1 MYFLAICLI
10 VAMFGTLSA
19 LAGTGVPNSLSAY
32 QLTND
37 FVSPMGGPS
46 SASAVTI
53 ASCNMMPYGKPTLE
67 DMKAIN
73 TAAIN
78 ELTTGSQALQSMSLY
93 NCDKDNTCKGD
104 TKLALLYLDKSKNYE
119 TAGFLPVFQSA
130 VQNLKSAIAKFA
142 YLDAQGY
149 PDAMVNLK
157 KSVRNLTSVYLTFA
171 DEFLIDALHLRFSNT
186 SYSMDECVAN
196 QIILIEKAVDYYAQG
211 AADFMDICLEP
222 VVGTQSVIGSFFLED
237 EWHLFRVL
245 FDRLSMAFRER
256 GAKQRALGNNTEDEI
271 KQSLSESVSELY
283 VQAAALGN
291 QLGNGFLSA
300 YGSQLLTAIATLSRQ
315 LGDYRAGLN
324 PLGYNDRYV
333 PLMKFDDILQMAKN
347 QQVSCNTLEQ
357 TIRSE
362 DRAFDKEVSAYKIQM
377 TSLNGDYKNR
387 TGQLTG
393 CGAGLS
399 DSAFRTCVESV
410 GDALFVDC
418 PLDLSPDAFDACL
431 KTKGSLGVIGDKY
444 RQIKSSDLSL
454 SQARLQFDNYGKEIE
469 NQNASMSYRIQIRKN
484 LTSTTIEVLKDYQ
497 DNLKNA
503 CSIQEFNE
511 TVKIKGQPTQR
522 IKRTTKTFSV
532 KNTELI
538 ADTAKEID
546 LAKASLEYDILSAQD
561 PLVIKNLLLRQSE
574 ALIGIDMAVNSKNAM
589 IASFDASQREKENL
603 LVLWDQNLSALTQN
617 SLTGE
622 AIQRILTSDQVVE
635 LSQKVNT
642 LSHYSYLAAKALEY
656 RYAKPL
662 VNIQVGSSYLN
673 MNDLYKCQSAGDFS
687 TFLNDLDIYNSM
699 LCGEISFIPTRY
711 YVSLAK
717 HILGWTDKN
726 LGDLDGDGYVDGRA
740 VADVRYEKFQE
751 FLNEHI
757 DANRNLTFTF
767 KTSVN
772 EFPLAGGRNNIKI
785 WQGAVPCYTGNFN
798 ALGFTANLDFKG
810 NSGNIWHKM
819 LISQTGGHTLTK
831 DNEPHEYYPIGTLA
845 LYNGNISDVTN
856 FTDFV
861 YPFVSRDLRTPGSG
875 TEGGSWAIKF
885 GNKSA
890 AVEQWTITLKE
901 VSDDPASYPNFP
913 FGKLKDITF
922 YFDAIGE

>member
-1 MYFLAICLI
+1 MRIIKSVILGMLLFLGNP
-10 VAMFGTLSA
+10 F
-19 LAGTGVPNSLSAY
+19 SLNAY

-53 ASCNMMPYGKPTLE
+53 VSCNMMPYGKPTLE
-67 DMKAIN
+67 DLKAIN

-93 NCDKDNTCKGD
+93 NCDKDITCKGD
-104 TKLALLYLDKSKNYE
+104 TKLALLYSDRSKNYE

-222 VVGTQSVIGSFFLED
+222 VVGTQKVIGSFFLED

-291 QLGNGFLSA
+291 QLGSSFLST
-300 YGSQLLTAIATLSRQ
+300 YGNQLLTAIATLSRQ

-333 PLMKFDDILQMAKN
+333 PLMKFDEILQMAKN

-377 TSLNGDYKNR
+377 TSLNGGYKDR
-387 TGQLTG
+387 AGQLTG
-393 CGAGLS
+393 CSTGLS
-399 DSAFRTCVESV
+399 DSAFRTCMESV

-418 PLDLSPDAFDACL
+418 PMDLSPDAFDACL
-431 KTKGSLGVIGDKY
+431 KAKVSIGVIGDKY
-444 RQIKSSDLSL
+444 RQIKSADLAL
-454 SQARLQFDNYGKEIE
+454 SQARLQYDNYSREIE
-469 NQNASMSYRIQIRKN
+469 NQNASMNYQIQIRKN
-484 LTSTTIEVLKDYQ
+484 KSSSIIEAMKDYQ
-497 DNLKNA
+497 EKLKNA
-503 CSIQEFNE
+503 CNIQEVQSTITE
-511 TVKIKGQPTQR
+511 KGKKTQR
-522 IKRTTKTFSV
+522 IKTTSKTFTVQDSQ
-532 KNTELI
+532 LI
-538 ADTAKEID
+538 ASTAKEID
-546 LAKASLEYDILSAQD
+546 LEKASLEYEILSAQD

-574 ALIGIDMAVNSKNAM
+574 SLIGIDMAVNSKNAM

-603 LVLWDQNLSALTQN
+603 LVLWDQNLTALNEN

-622 AIQRILTSDQVVE
+622 AVQRILTSDNVVE
-635 LSQKVNT
+635 LSQKVNA

-656 RYAKPL
+656 RYARPL
-662 VNIQVGSSYLN
+662 VNIQVGSSYLD
-673 MNDLYKCQSAGDFS
+673 MNDLYKCQSAGDFE
-687 TFLNDLDIYNSM
+687 TFLDDLNTYNSM
-699 LCGEISFIPTRY
+699 ICGEIGKFVPNRY

-717 HILGWTDKN
+717 HILGLTDIN
-726 LGDLDGDGYVDGRA
+726 LGDLDGNGYVDATGRA
-740 VADVRYEKFQE
+740 VIDVRYEKFQE
-751 FLNEHI
+751 FLNQQI
-757 DANRNLTFTF
+757 DENGDLTFSF

-772 EFPLAGGRNNIKI
+772 EFPLANTRNNIKI
-785 WQGAVPCYTGNFN
+785 WQGTVPCYTGSFN
-798 ALGFTANLDFKG
+798 TMGFTANLDFKG

-819 LISQTGGHTLTK
+819 YITQTGSHTLKK
-831 DNEPHEYYPIGTLA
+831 DNETHEYYPISTLA
-845 LYNGNISDVTN
+845 LYNGSISDITN
-856 FTDFV
+856 FTDFI
-861 YPFVSRDLRTPGSG
+861 YPFISKDLKTPGSG
-875 TEGGSWAIKF
+875 ADGSWAIKF

-890 AVEQWTITLKE
+890 AVEQWTITLKK
-901 VSDDPASYPNFP
+901 VSGDPASYPNFP
-913 FGKLKDITF
+913 FEKLTDITF
-922 YFDAIGE
+922 YFDSIGE

>member
-1 MYFLAICLI
+1 MRIIKFVILGMLLFLGNP
-10 VAMFGTLSA
+10 F
-19 LAGTGVPNSLSAY
+19 SLSAY
-32 QLTND
+32 QLIND

-67 DMKAIN
+67 DLKAIN

-222 VVGTQSVIGSFFLED
+222 VVGTQKVIGSFFLED

-256 GAKQRALGNNTEDEI
+256 GAKQRALGNNTEDVI

-291 QLGNGFLSA
+291 QLGSSFLSA
-300 YGSQLLTAIATLSRQ
+300 NGSQLLTAIATLSRQ

-324 PLGYNDRYV
+324 PLGYDDKYV
-333 PLMKFDDILQMAKN
+333 PLMKFEEILEMAKN
-347 QQVSCNTLEQ
+347 QQISCNTLEK

-362 DRAFDKEVSAYKIQM
+362 DRAFDKEVSAYKSQM
-377 TSLNGDYKNR
+377 TSLNVDYKAR
-387 TGQLTG
+387 AAQLTG
-393 CGAGLS
+393 CSTGLS
-399 DSAFRTCVESV
+399 DSAFKTCMESV

-418 PLDLSPDAFDACL
+418 PMDLSPDALDACL
-431 KTKGSLGVIGDKY
+431 TKKGSLGVIGDKY

-454 SQARLQFDNYGKEIE
+454 NLARLQFDNYGKEID
-469 NQNASMSYRIQIRKN
+469 NQNASMNYQIQIRKN
-484 LTSTTIEVLKDYQ
+484 KSSSIIEAMKDYQ
-497 DNLKNA
+497 EKLKNA
-503 CSIQEFNE
+503 CSIQEVDE
-511 TVKIKGQPTQR
+511 TVKIKGKPTQR
-522 IKRTTKTFSV
+522 RKITTKTFSV
-532 KNTELI
+532 KNTDLI
-538 ADTAKEID
+538 AATAKEID
-546 LAKASLEYDILSAQD
+546 LEKASLEYEILSAQD

-603 LVLWDQNLSALTQN
+603 LMLWDQNLTALNQN

-622 AIQRILTSDQVVE
+622 AVQRILTSRDVVT
-635 LSQKVNT
+635 LSREINT
-642 LSHYSYLAAKALEY
+642 LSHFSYMAAKALEY
-656 RYAKPL
+656 KYAKPL
-662 VNIQVGSSYLN
+662 ENISGMDLN
-673 MNDLYKCQSAGDFS
+673 INDLYKCQSAVDFGDFY
-687 TFLNDLDIYNSM
+687 TFLNDLSNYNKM
-699 LCGEISFIPTRY
+699 RCCEIGVFNPARY
-711 YVSLAK
+711 YISLAK
-717 HILGWTDKN
+717 HILGLTNKY
-726 LGDLDGDGYVDGRA
+726 LGDIDGNGYVDDSGRA
-740 VADVRYEKFQE
+740 VSDVRYEKFQE
-751 FLNEHI
+751 FLNQQI
-757 DANRNLTFTF
+757 DENGNLTFSF

-772 EFPLAGGRNNIKI
+772 EFPLAGGRSNIKI
-785 WQGAVPCYTGNFN
+785 WQGTVPGYSGTYN
-798 ALGFTANLDFKG
+798 AMGFTANLDFKG
-810 NSGNIWHKM
+810 NPGTIKHKM
-819 LISQTGGHTLTK
+819 DISQTGSHTLTK
-831 DNEPHEYYPIGTLA
+831 DTEAHEYYPISTWA
-845 LYNGNISDVTN
+845 LFSGDVSDVTK
-856 FTDFV
+856 FTDFI
-861 YPFVSRDLRTPGSG
+861 YPFVSKDLTAPGSG
-875 TEGGSWAIKF
+875 A
-885 GNKSA
+885 
-890 AVEQWTITLKE
+890 
-901 VSDDPASYPNFP
+901 
-913 FGKLKDITF
+913 
-922 YFDAIGE
+922 